1 MSIHGMAQDFFAVSS
16 RWRFAP
22 EHQSQHR
29 RKTVFDETRRGLVGG
44 LVNEFPVHH
53 QCPAVALCAFRLAG
67 HQILTKKH
75 ETRMAIP
82 NSAVCARGNPVNPD
96 NPVKENTAFAMCA
109 FCVSE
114 FSVNSWGFR
123 VQQGIDTKWRAKAR
137 HCAGGLPTGART
149 GLAARRLSRSCRC
162 WLSCSGAE
170 RPTRIRSQDSEIF
183 IS

>member
-1 MSIHGMAQDFFAVSS
+1 MAQDFFAVSS

-123 VQQGIDTKWRAKAR
+123 VREAGPRSGAAKAR
-137 HCAGGLPTGART
+137 HCAGACPLAQGRALPHGGSAAPADAGFRVPARS
-149 GLAARRLSRSCRC
+149 AQ
-162 WLSCSGAE
+162 
-170 RPTRIRSQDSEIF
+170 PV
-183 IS
+183 

>member
-114 FSVNSWGFR
+114 FSVNSWCSRLKILAGVGEWRKRERNR
-123 VQQGIDTKWRAKAR
+123 VGRNGQPCFALTVWLVSAS
-137 HCAGGLPTGART
+137 
-149 GLAARRLSRSCRC
+149 AAISCRAPA
-162 WLSCSGAE
+162 SPQS
-170 RPTRIRSQDSEIF
+170 PSPV
-183 IS
+183 